1 MDQFFDKLGAAIY
14 LFIIF
19 GGSFYVAKIRGRN
32 PWRWFFAAFI
42 IHFFGL
48 IFLLCSKPIQATQS
62 KKTNYGSSGE
72 AFYNELVA
80 LRGIGKNKASAV
92 IAQYPTKKALTGS
105 TIDSLSRLSGLSR
118 TDAATIFEYAHWS
131 NG

>member
-48 IFLLCSKPIQATQS
+48 IFFIML
-62 KKTNYGSSGE
+62 KTYPGNSE
-72 AFYNELVA
+72 QKNQFWF
-80 LRGIGKNKASAV
+80 LRRGFL
-92 IAQYPTKKALTGS
+92 Q
-105 TIDSLSRLSGLSR
+105 
-118 TDAATIFEYAHWS
+118 
-131 NG
+131 